1 MPLKFFVQL
10 IISWRVVI
18 DNLEAI
24 CLQITLLSDLTSD
37 TVILSVM
44 LRVIGSRQQKLKFQ
58 IIDGSTVPAEL
69 QFIANYINDHPR
81 TFTF

>member
-1 MPLKFFVQL
+1 MQL